1 MDSEQDWNAFLRDHP
16 VFSAHS
22 NAAETSK
29 STQARE
35 LSANTLP
42 DFTNANAVA
51 DGPAPSGRRQ
61 VMVVKD
67 SDLIVAVGNE
77 IRMASLADVKTASQL
92 SSSESKSYK
101 VCITCM
107 FACT

>member
-35 LSANTLP
+35 LSASTLP
-42 DFTNANAVA
+42 DFTNADTAG
-51 DGPAPSGRRQ
+51 GPTPSGRRQ
-61 VMVVKD
+61 VMAVKD

-77 IRMASLADVKTASQL
+77 IRMASLADMKIASQL

-101 VCITCM
+101 VCTQRM
-107 FACT
+107 FACI